1 MPLVHKNNFFNS
13 LSIFFNYYKLTQ
25 LIKHL
30 AKKTNNKKKNLNL
43 ILKKERKKE
52 KEPTNLWLY
61 MEKDRKKKKSGTS
74 HNISQKIKIKSN
86 INK

>member
-30 AKKTNNKKKNLNL
+30 AKKTNNKKK
-43 ILKKERKKE
+43 IEFDIEKRKKERKRANQLVTIHGK
-52 KEPTNLWLY
+52 
-61 MEKDRKKKKSGTS
+61 RQKKKKKVVVSAITFP
-74 HNISQKIKIKSN
+74 KK
-86 INK
+86 

>member
-13 LSIFFNYYKLTQ
+13 LSIFFFNYYKLTQ

-30 AKKTNNKKKNLNL
+30 AKKTNKKKLNL

-61 MEKDRKKKKSGTS
+61 MEKDKKKKVVVSAITFP
-74 HNISQKIKIKSN
+74 KK
-86 INK
+86 